1 MKFSEIPF
9 QPYNASGSYGV
20 SAKIECNNG
29 YGLSIVRIF
38 DDLNGNSHGAEQG
51 LYEAAIL
58 KNGKLCYDTPIT
70 GYQKKLFG
78 FLNESDVEKLID
90 EVNKL

>member
-9 QPYNASGSYGV
+9 HSYNVAGAHGV
-20 SAKIECNNG
+20 IARIHFDNG
-29 YGLSIVRIF
+29 YGLSIVKVY
-38 DDLNGNSHGAEQG
+38 DELNGDSHGADEG

-90 EVNKL
+90 EVEKL